1 VGKPTQSTACLKRLY
16 SFFAYTA
23 SKKGRRKKS
32 GRPHGDLLQIAIG
45 LNGYG
50 RKLYFETT
58 VTDTHQQ
65 ILQAAIE
72 AGYLSDARPLAAFV
86 DIDGV
91 GRTISALHEAF
102 PDHFE
107 HTFAAKANTMASAL
121 VLVRERGM
129 GCEVA
134 SRGELEQ
141 ALRAG
146 FEPGKIVYDA
156 PAKTQDV
163 LHRVLSNGIG
173 LNIDNFQEF
182 ERVESLIQETAS
194 RSRIGFRINPQ
205 IGAGTIGAMSTATTT
220 SKFGVALDDEGN
232 REALID
238 CYRSRN
244 WLKSIHTHVGS
255 QGCSLDLMAAGIRK
269 TADLAEEINSIIG
282 RQQIEVIDIGGGLPV
297 NFDSD
302 EIKPTFGDYATV
314 LRRQVPELFSGRYTV
329 KTEFGRS
336 IFAKNGFIAT
346 RIEYTKNSGGRQ
358 IALSHAGVQ
367 VAARTVFMPDH
378 WKIRLSVFDSSG
390 RAKTGDQVLQDIA
403 GPCCF
408 AGDMIGTER
417 KLPLI
422 EPGDYVVLHDT
433 GAYYFSNP
441 YYYNSLPAPAVYAA
455 GQLSEDEVGFT
466 IWRRQQ
472 TLEQMLAVVG

>member
-1 VGKPTQSTACLKRLY
+1 
-16 SFFAYTA
+16 
-23 SKKGRRKKS
+23 
-32 GRPHGDLLQIAIG
+32 
-45 LNGYG
+45 
-50 RKLYFETT
+50 
-58 VTDTHQQ
+58 VTNTHQI
-65 ILQAAIE
+65 ILQAALK
-72 AGYLSDARPLAAFV
+72 AGYLSEDRPLAAFV
-86 DIDGV
+86 DTAGV
-91 GRTISALHEAF
+91 IQTIEALHAAF

-121 VLVRERGM
+121 ALVRERGM

-146 FEPGKIVYDA
+146 FEPGKTVYDA

-163 LHRVLSNGIG
+163 LHRVLSDGIG

-182 ERVESLIQETAS
+182 ERVETLVQDTAS

-220 SKFGVALDDEGN
+220 SKFGVTLDDAGN

-238 CYRSRN
+238 FYRSHD
-244 WLKSIHTHVGS
+244 WLRSIHTHVGS

-269 TADLAEEINSIIG
+269 VVDLAAEINSII
-282 RQQIEVIDIGGGLPV
+282 RKQQIEVIDIGGGLPV

-302 EIKPTFGDYATV
+302 EIKPSFEDYAAE
-314 LRRQVPELFSGRYTV
+314 LKRQVPELFSGKYRV

-346 RIEYTKNSGGRQ
+346 RVEYTKNSGGRQ

-367 VAARTVFMPDH
+367 IAARTVFMPDH
-378 WKIRLSVFDSSG
+378 WEIRLSVFDSSG
-390 RAKTGDQVLQDIA
+390 RVKTGNEVLQDIA

-422 EPGDYVVLHDT
+422 EPGDYVLLHDT

-455 GQLSEDEVGFT
+455 THLSEGDVKFAT
-466 IWRRQQ
+466 WRRQQ
-472 TLEQMLAVVG
+472 TLDQMLAVVG

>member
-1 VGKPTQSTACLKRLY
+1 ML
-16 SFFAYTA
+16 
-23 SKKGRRKKS
+23 
-32 GRPHGDLLQIAIG
+32 G

-50 RKLYFETT
+50 RKLYFDTN
-58 VTDTHQQ
+58 VTNNHQK
-65 ILQAAIE
+65 ILQAAIKS
-72 AGYLSDARPLAAFV
+72 GYLSDHRPLAAFV
-86 DIDGV
+86 DIEGV
-91 GRTISALHEAF
+91 VWTIAALHEAF

-107 HTFAAKANTMASAL
+107 HTFAAKANTMISAL
-121 VLVRERGM
+121 ALVRERGM

-134 SRGELEQ
+134 SPGELEQ
-141 ALRAG
+141 ALRAD
-146 FEPGKIVYDA
+146 FDVKQIVYDA
-156 PAKTQDV
+156 PAKTREILQQ
-163 LHRVLSNGIG
+163 VLSNGIG

-182 ERVESLIQETAS
+182 ERVELLLQETAS
-194 RSRIGFRINPQ
+194 KSRIGFRINPQ
-205 IGAGTIGAMSTATTT
+205 IGSGTISAMSTATTT

-232 REALID
+232 RAALIE
-238 CYRSRN
+238 CYQN
-244 WLKSIHTHVGS
+244 HDWLRFIHTHVGS

-269 TADLAEEINSIIG
+269 VVDLAEEINSIIG
-282 RQQIEVIDIGGGLPV
+282 KQQIEVIDIGGGLPV

-302 EIKPTFGDYATV
+302 EIKPTFEDYASE
-314 LRRQVPELFSGRYTV
+314 LKRQVPELFSGKYRV

-367 VAARTVFMPDH
+367 IAARTVFMPDH

-390 RAKTGDQVLQDIA
+390 RVKTGNEVLQDIA

-422 EPGDYVVLHDT
+422 EPGDYVLLHDT

-441 YYYNSLPAPAVYAA
+441 YYYNCLPAPAVYAA
-455 GQLSEDEVGFT
+455 NHLSEGDVKFAT
-466 IWRRQQ
+466 WRRQQ
-472 TLEQMLAVVG
+472 TLDQMLAVVG

>member
-1 VGKPTQSTACLKRLY
+1 LTAAALSLKEPPN
-16 SFFAYTA
+16 
-23 SKKGRRKKS
+23 KKS
-32 GRPHGDLLQIAIG
+32 IRPHDGLLQIASIARSLLG
-45 LNGYG
+45 LNGFG
-50 RKLYFETT
+50 WKLYCDIT
-58 VTDTHQQ
+58 VKNINQK
-65 ILQAAIE
+65 ILQAAIRT
-72 AGYLSDARPLAAFV
+72 GYLGDDRGLAAFV
-86 DIDGV
+86 DVDGV
-91 GRTISALHEAF
+91 EGTISDLHTAF
-102 PDHFE
+102 PEHFV
-107 HTFAAKANTMASAL
+107 HTFAAKANTMAGAL
-121 VLVRERGM
+121 ALVRERGM

-134 SRGELEQ
+134 SQGELEQ
-141 ALRAG
+141 ALRVD
-146 FEPGKIVYDA
+146 FEPEEIVYDA
-156 PAKTQDV
+156 PAKTRDV
-163 LHRVLSNGIG
+163 LYQVLSNNIG

-182 ERVESLIQETAS
+182 KRVETLVQETAS
-194 RSRIGFRINPQ
+194 KSRIGFRINPQ
-205 IGAGTIGAMSTATTT
+205 VGAGTIGAMSTATTT
-220 SKFGVALDDEGN
+220 SKFGVALNDEGN

-238 CYRSRN
+238 CYKSHG
-244 WLKSIHTHVGS
+244 WLRSIHAHVGS

-269 TADLAEEINSIIG
+269 TVDLAEEINSIIG
-282 RQQIEVIDIGGGLPV
+282 RRQIEVVDIGGGLPV

-302 EIKPTFGDYATV
+302 AIKPTFGDYATV
-314 LRRQVPELFSGRYTV
+314 LRRQVPELFSGKYGV

-367 VAARTVFMPDH
+367 IAARTVFMPDH

-390 RAKTGDQVLQDIA
+390 RVKTGDQVLQDIA

-441 YYYNSLPAPAVYAA
+441 YYYNSLPAPSVYAA
-455 GQLSEDEVGFT
+455 SQLSEDEVGFT